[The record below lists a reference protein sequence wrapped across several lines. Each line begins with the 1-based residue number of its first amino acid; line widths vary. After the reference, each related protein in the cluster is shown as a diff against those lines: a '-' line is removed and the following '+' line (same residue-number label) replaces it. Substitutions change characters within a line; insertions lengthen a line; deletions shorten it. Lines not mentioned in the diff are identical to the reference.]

1 MSDEVEKA
9 ALKQKIDEAIREAK
23 RREVGATYIGPYKSA
38 VYMLS
43 QLKKLIDEDMSKEE
57 RYEHIKSFSGF
68 LTHMLEPA
76 DREFCHQL
84 DDISYQHRQLFNMVG
99 FRS

>member
-9 ALKQKIDEAIREAK
+9 ALRQKIDEAIREAK
-23 RREVGATYIGPYKSA
+23 RREVGAKDVNPYNTA
-38 VYMLS
+38 VIMLDRM
-43 QLKKLIDEDMSKEE
+43 KKLIDKDISKEE
-57 RYEHIKSFSGF
+57 RKKSIDSFSKF

-76 DREFCHQL
+76 DEEFSHQL
-84 DDISYQHRQLFNMVG
+84 YDIGYQYMQLFDLLG

>member
-1 MSDEVEKA
+1 MSNEIEKA

-57 RYEHIKSFSGF
+57 LQRAH
-68 LTHMLEPA
+68 
-76 DREFCHQL
+76 
-84 DDISYQHRQLFNMVG
+84 
-99 FRS
+99 

>member
-9 ALKQKIDEAIREAK
+9 ALKQKIDEAISEAK
-23 RREVGATYIGPYKSA
+23 RREVGATDIGPYKSA

-43 QLKKLIDEDMSKEE
+43 NLKKLIDKDMSKEE

-68 LTHMLEPA
+68 LIQMLDPA
-76 DREFCHQL
+76 DEEFSDQL
-84 DDISYQHRQLFNMVG
+84 HDISYQHTKLFDMVDYW
-99 FRS
+99 

>member
-1 MSDEVEKA
+1 MSNEIEKA

-23 RREVGATYIGPYKSA
+23 RREVGATDVNPYNTA
-38 VYMLS
+38 VILLDRM
-43 QLKKLIDEDMSKEE
+43 KKLIDKDISKEE

-68 LTHMLEPA
+68 IIHMLDPA
-76 DREFCHQL
+76 DEEFSDQIC
-84 DDISYQHRQLFNMVG
+84 DIHYQYMQLFDMVG